1 MKLFLSGES
10 IQNLALPTL
19 LLQSTLNAK
28 SVVATTAAA
37 TVILPQNAAENY
49 DAEGVPWITRPT
61 NAASKLHD
69 AATATEITFRDA
81 DPAQN
86 NNVS

>member
-49 DAEGVPWITRPT
+49 DAEGVP
-61 NAASKLHD
+61 
-69 AATATEITFRDA
+69 
-81 DPAQN
+81 
-86 NNVS
+86 